1 MRSEIIYINIEM
13 DFPPFTP
20 IQLKAQM
27 AETRSTTMNIN
38 EIVIFWSARDA
49 AFVAELMG
57 RPGRISRGAT
67 YLEALTNAF
76 AGLRRPATP
85 AAA

>member
-1 MRSEIIYINIEM
+1 
-13 DFPPFTP
+13 
-20 IQLKAQM
+20 
-27 AETRSTTMNIN
+27 MNID

-67 YLEALTNAF
+67 YMEALANAF
-76 AGLRRPATP
+76 AGMRASRTH

>member
-1 MRSEIIYINIEM
+1 M

-20 IQLKAQM
+20 IQMKAQM
-27 AETRSTTMNIN
+27 TETRSTTMNID

-57 RPGRISRGAT
+57 RPGRIGRGAT
-67 YLEALTNAF
+67 YLEALSSAF
-76 AGLRRPATP
+76 SGMRAQAALAGG
-85 AAA
+85 

>member
-1 MRSEIIYINIEM
+1 MS
-13 DFPPFTP
+13 
-20 IQLKAQM
+20 
-27 AETRSTTMNIN
+27 IN

-67 YLEALTNAF
+67 YLEALANAF
-76 AGLRRPATP
+76 AGMRAPSTP
-85 AAA
+85 DAA